1 MKNILLLFTDENYDG
16 KFLLVI
22 FDENNDGKF
31 IYIVTLFN
39 DE

>member
-22 FDENNDGKF
+22 FDENSNGKF
-31 IYIVTLFN
+31 IYIVTSF
-39 DE
+39 DDR

>member
-1 MKNILLLFTDENYDG
+1 LFTDENYDE

-22 FDENNDGKF
+22 FDENSDGKF
-31 IYIVTLFN
+31 IYIVTSFN